1 MQLLKRWHSI
11 NVNGMIRG
19 LIRIFMPG
27 KSHGL
32 RSLVGY
38 NPWGRKESDTTE
50 RLLCVCVYV
59 YMELESEKW
68 CMVYMKND
76 IMIYGFMTITYMYD
90 L

>member
-1 MQLLKRWHSI
+1 M
-11 NVNGMIRG
+11 
-19 LIRIFMPG
+19 
-27 KSHGL
+27 
-32 RSLVGY
+32 GY
-38 NPWGRKESDTTE
+38 NPRGRKESDTTE